1 MKKYILSAA
10 ILAFVGISVSEANTN
25 NFALANQFAEQDT
38 TVQQTPA
45 VTPAPIDQPANET
58 APQTSTDQKTDVK
71 LEALPEAVKTT
82 LTADIFKE
90 WVPSSATL
98 VTSEGKQHYAIEV
111 KKGEETRSIK
121 IGEDGKVVE

>member
-10 ILAFVGISVSEANTN
+10 ILAFVGVSVSQADNKN
-25 NFALANQFAEQDT
+25 LVSSNQFAEQDT
-38 TVQQTPA
+38 TVQQQTPTEA
-45 VTPAPIDQPANET
+45 PVTPDQPAAEV
-58 APQTSTDQKTDVK
+58 APQTSSTDVK
-71 LEALPEAVKTT
+71 LEELPEAVKTT

-98 VTSEGKQHYAIEV
+98 VTSDGKQHYQIEV
-111 KKGEETRSIK
+111 KKGEETRAIK